1 MFGKILINE
10 SDIIEIVDKTIS
22 RFLLKE
28 NRESKNINLA
38 RKYLKNNGYS
48 DVNSQKILDAIRS
61 DIPNSRLGQCKFLLG
76 IVRLYLNSEL
86 NNSERI
92 MELNSIL
99 PFIADESHI
108 EEYDFNLNNLSLEDM
123 IDKFSVIKDRSSK
136 ESRKSSYSKAYKRN
150 NDYKIVRI
158 YNFINASFYSGYT
171 SWCITKN
178 EESYKNYVGNGS
190 GLFYFCLRNGFENV
204 PKEKGENCPLDEY
217 GLSMIAVSVDEKG
230 DLKTVTSRWNH
241 DMSGNDNIMTKDQLE
256 DLLGVN
262 FYETFR
268 PYTEND
274 LNDEYIIPVKVGD
287 KWTYKNRKGGLLNDG
302 KMLFDLCYD
311 FTENLAP
318 VMLNK
323 KWTFIDIHGNLING
337 GKSWFFFVAPF
348 TVDKNVTHVF
358 KEENGKYY
366 VSLMGK
372 DGKLVKNGKLWFDFI
387 DDFKD
392 NVAKARSGDKE
403 YLIDDN
409 GNILKE
415 FENKNN

>member
-1 MFGKILINE
+1 MFDKILINE

-61 DIPNSRLGQCKFLLG
+61 DIPNARLGQCKFLLG
-76 IVRLYLNSEL
+76 IVRLYLEVEL
-86 NNSERI
+86 NNGERI

-108 EEYDFNLNNLSLEDM
+108 GEYDFNLNNLSLEE
-123 IDKFSVIKDRSSK
+123 IIEKFSVIKDRSSK

-150 NDYKIVRI
+150 NNYKIVRI

-178 EESYKNYVGNGS
+178 EEAYKNYDGNGS

-241 DMSGNDNIMTKDQLE
+241 DMNGNDNIMTKDQLE

-268 PYTEND
+268 PYSEND

-287 KWTYKNRKGGLLNDG
+287 KWTYKNRKGNLLKDG
-302 KMLFDLCYD
+302 NMLFDLCYD

-323 KWTFIDIHGNLING
+323 KWTFIDIHGNLIG
-337 GKSWFFFVAPF
+337 DGKLWFFFVAPF

-366 VSLMGK
+366 VSLLRK
-372 DGKLVKNGKLWFDFI
+372 DGKLVKNGKLWFDYI
-387 DDFKD
+387 DDVKD

-403 YLIDDN
+403 YLIDDK

-415 FENKNN
+415 LEKV

>member
-1 MFGKILINE
+1 MSNKILINE

-48 DVNSQKILDAIRS
+48 DDNSQKILDAIRS

-76 IVRLYLNSEL
+76 IVRLYLDGEL

-99 PFIADESHI
+99 PFIANEAYI
-108 EEYDFNLNNLSLEDM
+108 NEYDFNLNNLSLEDM
-123 IDKFSVIKDRSSK
+123 IEKFSVIKDNSSK

-150 NDYKIVRI
+150 NNYKIVRI
-158 YNFINASFYSGYT
+158 YNFMNASFYSGYT

-178 EESYKNYVGNGS
+178 EEAYKSYVGNGS

-241 DMSGNDNIMTKDQLE
+241 DMNGNDNIMTKDQLE

-268 PYTEND
+268 PYSEND

-287 KWTYKNRKGGLLNDG
+287 KWTYKNRKGNLLKDG
-302 KMLFDLCYD
+302 KMLFDLCYE

-323 KWTFIDIHGNLING
+323 KWTFIDIHGNLIG
-337 GKSWFFFVAPF
+337 DGKLWFFFVAPF
-348 TVDKNVTHVF
+348 RIDANVTHVF

-366 VSLMGK
+366 VSLLRK
-372 DGKLVKNGKLWFDFI
+372 DGKLVKDGKLWFDFI

-403 YLIDDN
+403 YLIDDK

-415 FENKNN
+415 LEKV

>member
-10 SDIIEIVDKTIS
+10 SDIVEIVNKTIS

-61 DIPNSRLGQCKFLLG
+61 DIPNARLGQCKFLLG
-76 IVRLYLNSEL
+76 IVRLYLNGEL
-86 NNSERI
+86 NNGERI
-92 MELNSIL
+92 MEFNSIL
-99 PFIADESHI
+99 PFIADKSHI
-108 EEYDFNLNNLSLEDM
+108 GEYDFNLNNLSLEEI
-123 IDKFSVIKDRSSK
+123 IDKFSAIRDNNSK
-136 ESRKSSYSKAYKRN
+136 ESRKSSYSKTYKRN

-178 EESYKNYVGNGS
+178 EESYKSYAGNGS

-217 GLSMIAVSVDEKG
+217 GLSMIAVSVDDKG
-230 DLKTVTSRWNH
+230 NLKTVTSRWNH
-241 DMSGNDNIMTKDQLE
+241 DMNGNDNIMTKDQLE
-256 DLLGVN
+256 ELLGVN

-287 KWTYKNRKGGLLNDG
+287 KWTYKNRKGNLLKDG

-318 VMLNK
+318 VMLDK

-366 VSLMGK
+366 VSLLRK
-372 DGKLVKNGKLWFDFI
+372 DGKLVKDGKLWFDFI

-403 YLIDDN
+403 YLIDDK

-415 FENKNN
+415 LEKV

>member
-1 MFGKILINE
+1 MSNKILINE

-48 DVNSQKILDAIRS
+48 DDNSQKILDAIRS

-76 IVRLYLNSEL
+76 IVRLYLDGEL

-108 EEYDFNLNNLSLEDM
+108 GEYDFNLNNLSLEDM
-123 IDKFSVIKDRSSK
+123 INKFSVIKDNSSK

-150 NDYKIVRI
+150 NNYKIVRI

-178 EESYKNYVGNGS
+178 EEAYKNYAGNGS

-204 PKEKGENCPLDEY
+204 PKEKGKNCPLDEY

-230 DLKTVTSRWNH
+230 NLKTVTSRWNH
-241 DMSGNDNIMTKDQLE
+241 DMNGNDNIMAKDQLE

-268 PYTEND
+268 PYSEND

-287 KWTYKNRKGGLLNDG
+287 KWTYKNRKGNLLKDG
-302 KMLFDLCYD
+302 NMLFDLCYD

-323 KWTFIDIHGNLING
+323 KWTFIDIYGNLIGNG
-337 GKSWFFFVAPF
+337 KLWFFFVAPF

-366 VSLMGK
+366 VSLLRK
-372 DGKLVKNGKLWFDFI
+372 DGKLVKDGKLWFDFI

-403 YLIDDN
+403 YLIDDK

-415 FENKNN
+415 LEKV